1 MPTEEYVSSPH
12 PTGPEEK
19 RGDDENDPFLSDKPI
34 FTSVSSDNDNSG
46 GEIVRSSSK
55 ASSSRS
61 PAFLPGMLV
70 LVGVVI
76 VTVLVTIR
84 RMAIHRYYLSK
95 PLRTRDDD
103 NDKNEDDKSG
113 STNTFIVE
121 DIEVSTNGFV
131 SNLSNFIR
139 DFEIDLGGNDNNF
152 ATKKNGR

>member
-1 MPTEEYVSSPH
+1 
-12 PTGPEEK
+12 
-19 RGDDENDPFLSDKPI
+19 
-34 FTSVSSDNDNSG
+34 
-46 GEIVRSSSK
+46 
-55 ASSSRS
+55 
-61 PAFLPGMLV
+61 
-70 LVGVVI
+70 
-76 VTVLVTIR
+76 
-84 RMAIHRYYLSK
+84 MAIHRYYLSK